1 MKDYKYYPP
10 EMEPNWKDWV
20 FENWDLLNL
29 IGVIIIAAL
38 LIAICEWLGRM

>member
-1 MKDYKYYPP
+1 MRGRDD
-10 EMEPNWKDWV
+10 WKDWV

-38 LIAICEWLGRM
+38 LIAICEWLGRI